1 LTPLA
6 IDAGHPF
13 PYISNLSLSLAVE
26 LEDPTGSESGEEYIA
41 RVKVPGSLP
50 RFVPIESAPQGQRW
64 FVTLDDL
71 IAHNLE
77 ALFPGMRIIASFAF
91 RVTRDAEIEL
101 QEDEADDLLRAIE
114 SELRRRRFG
123 EPVRLEVEAGMPHG
137 LREKLRVALE
147 LDADD
152 CYEIEGMLGTS
163 DLQAI
168 AAIDEPD
175 LHDPPFTPSIPKRL
189 VAQTD
194 MFAAIREGDLLLH
207 HPYES
212 FDPVVHFVR
221 QAANDP
227 DVLAIKQT
235 LYRTSG
241 NSPIVAALLDAAENG
256 KQVAALIE
264 LKARFDEENN
274 IHWARTLERVGAHVV
289 YGFAGLKTHAKVTLV
304 VRNEPDGIR
313 RYMHFGTGNY
323 NDRTARVYT
332 DLSLFTC
339 RADLGTDATQLFNA
353 LTGFSK
359 ADTYEQLLV
368 APVGLRTGFEELIE
382 REIEHANAGRPCG
395 IIAKLNALSDAGMV
409 QLLYRASRAGVPID
423 LIVRGMCILR
433 PGIPG
438 VSETIRVRSIV
449 GRFLEHSRIYVFTN
463 GGAREVHIGSADW
476 MGRNLDRRV
485 EAVVPVFDPA
495 LADVICD
502 EILDLLLRDNV
513 KTRILHSDGSYE
525 RRGVLPGEQR
535 IDAQHIFLKRYQAV

>member
-1 LTPLA
+1 
-6 IDAGHPF
+6 
-13 PYISNLSLSLAVE
+13 
-26 LEDPTGSESGEEYIA
+26 
-41 RVKVPGSLP
+41 
-50 RFVPIESAPQGQRW
+50 
-64 FVTLDDL
+64 
-71 IAHNLE
+71 
-77 ALFPGMRIIASFAF
+77 
-91 RVTRDAEIEL
+91 
-101 QEDEADDLLRAIE
+101 
-114 SELRRRRFG
+114 
-123 EPVRLEVEAGMPHG
+123 
-137 LREKLRVALE
+137 
-147 LDADD
+147 
-152 CYEIEGMLGTS
+152 
-163 DLQAI
+163 
-168 AAIDEPD
+168 
-175 LHDPPFTPSIPKRL
+175 
-189 VAQTD
+189 
-194 MFAAIREGDLLLH
+194 
-207 HPYES
+207 
-212 FDPVVHFVR
+212 
-221 QAANDP
+221 
-227 DVLAIKQT
+227 
-235 LYRTSG
+235 
-241 NSPIVAALLDAAENG
+241 
-256 KQVAALIE
+256 
-264 LKARFDEENN
+264 
-274 IHWARTLERVGAHVV
+274 
-289 YGFAGLKTHAKVTLV
+289 
-304 VRNEPDGIR
+304 
-313 RYMHFGTGNY
+313 MHFGTGNY